1 MDLRLAELIQE
12 RQAEIDQSGRDKD
25 GETSHVLVDM
35 NKTTYQRP
43 LAVAVPVDGHYHTRR
58 PPYPS
63 GIKQGVTPVFSRSI
77 RTKDINR

>member
-35 NKTTYQRP
+35 NKTTYQ
-43 LAVAVPVDGHYHTRR
+43 G
-58 PPYPS
+58 PS
-63 GIKQGVTPVFSRSI
+63 RVVFW
-77 RTKDINR
+77 INGAQDHPCA